1 MLGDASILIC
11 EDEPFIALDL
21 AMSVQEAGGRV
32 LGPAASVREAME
44 ILRFNKLTGAI
55 LDVNLADGVI
65 TPVVEQLLE
74 RSVPVV
80 IQTGGGLPSELSIPN
95 LGACLFSKPVA
106 PERLIRALVDQ
117 MGTGRA

>member
-1 MLGDASILIC
+1 VLGDASILIC
-11 EDEPFIALDL
+11 EDEPFIAMDL
-21 AMSVQEAGGRV
+21 AMSVEEAGGRV
-32 LGPAASVREAME
+32 LGPAASIREAME

-80 IQTGGGLPSELSIPN
+80 IQTGRPS
-95 LGACLFSKPVA
+95 F
-106 PERLIRALVDQ
+106 RALHPES
-117 MGTGRA
+117 GRLPVLQAGCARAADPRAGRSNGKG